1 MRVGWPAVGPLTPGE
16 QVLQRYIAPPPALEL
31 GEGNVHGDLLG
42 PGGETALASKGVQVA
57 RYLDHCLLGKVLGV
71 GVYATP
77 IGSQAYPQPAHEQV
91 VEVRERLIGV
101 RPPQLC
107 EPLFVCAFSHVRP
120 ILSRFLYPP

>member
-57 RYLDHCLLGKVLGV
+57 RYLDQRLLGEVPDV
-71 GVYATP
+71 GLYAT
-77 IGSQAYPQPAHEQV
+77 SVTAECCLQPAHEQV
-91 VEVRERLIGV
+91 VELRKRLIGV
-101 RPPQLC
+101 W
-107 EPLFVCAFSHVRP
+107 
-120 ILSRFLYPP
+120 